1 MKISFSSKDP
11 ARGAASV
18 SEVISNLRDQSDSY
32 EVHDGCGF
40 KGLPP
45 WKPDGIETARVC
57 QACGEILDRPCGRY
71 FPDGHSTDFRTGE
84 YNCLTCGRPEKEHG
98 AK

>member
-11 ARGAASV
+11 VRGAASV

-40 KGLPP
+40 KGLVP
-45 WKPDGIETARVC
+45 WDPEGIETARVC
-57 QACGEILDRPCGRY
+57 QACGEILER
-71 FPDGHSTDFRTGE
+71 
-84 YNCLTCGRPEKEHG
+84 EHG